1 MIARG
6 KGVRMQVC
14 MLSSVKARPFC
25 FLAEVEEKIWVDL
38 FSCLKVEARYVG
50 FSQMKNVA
58 FGEAKMSNYQSGNR
72 QSRYGASLLG
82 PEATPLLLRIWCHL
96 WVCGA
101 RALACLTGVVCK

>member
-6 KGVRMQVC
+6 EGVRMQLC

-50 FSQMKNVA
+50 FSQMKNMP
-58 FGEAKMSNYQSGNR
+58 FGETKMCSYQSGNR
-72 QSRYGASLLG
+72 QSRYGTSLLVLKQLPCFYRYSG
-82 PEATPLLLRIWCHL
+82 AT
-96 WVCGA
+96 CGFVA
-101 RALACLTGVVCK
+101 LALACLTVVCK